1 MGDLAKLVEALSAAA
16 WPVIILYVIWRY
28 RQGFADLITSA
39 KNREFTV
46 EFGGQ
51 KLSMKE
57 ASAEQRGLLE
67 DLQKQLNEI
76 REKVEGSK
84 IPAAAAAAELVK
96 DRLMPIVSNAVLWA
110 DDHPKNNSFFIDL
123 LQKRGYRVDLAIS
136 TQDALSLLDRN
147 KYLLII
153 SDMSRDEAGKD
164 NQDAGVDLLEEV
176 KKRRIDSPYV
186 VFCSDRGARRFGE
199 QIRQLGGQ
207 AITSSPTELR
217 AILDELAPEAGG

>member
-1 MGDLAKLVEALSAAA
+1 MGDLAKLVEALAAA
-16 WPVIILYVIWRY
+16 SWPVIIFYVIWRY

-57 ASAEQRGLLE
+57 ASAEQRVLLE
-67 DLQKQLNEI
+67 DLQKQLNEV
-76 REKVEGSK
+76 RKKVEGSK

-96 DRLMPIVSNAVLWA
+96 DRSIVSNAVLWA

-147 KYLLII
+147 KYLLIV
-153 SDMSRDEAGKD
+153 SDMSRDEAGRD
-164 NQDAGVDLLEEV
+164 NRDAGVDLLEEV
-176 KKRRIDSPYV
+176 RKRRIDSPYV
-186 VFCSDRGARRFGE
+186 VFCSDRGARQFGE

>member
-1 MGDLAKLVEALSAAA
+1 MGDLAKLVEALAAAA

-57 ASAEQRGLLE
+57 ASAEQRALVA

-84 IPAAAAAAELVK
+84 IPATAELAK
-96 DRLMPIVSNAVLWA
+96 ARPTSIVANNVLWV

-136 TQDALSLLDRN
+136 TRDALSLLDRN
-147 KYLLII
+147 KYLLIV
-153 SDMSRDEAGKD
+153 SDMSRDEAGSD
-164 NQDAGVDLLEEV
+164 NQDAGVDLFEEV
-176 KKRRIDSPYV
+176 MKRRIDSPYV
-186 VFCSDRGARRFGE
+186 VFCSTRGARQFGE
-199 QIRQLGGQ
+199 QIRQLGGR

-217 AILDELAPEAGG
+217 AIIDELAPEAGG

>member
-16 WPVIILYVIWRY
+16 WPVIIFYVIWRY

-57 ASAEQRGLLE
+57 ASAEQRVLLA
-67 DLQKQLNEI
+67 DLQKQLNEV
-76 REKVEGSK
+76 REKIEGPK
-84 IPAAAAAAELVK
+84 IPASAELNK
-96 DRLMPIVSNAVLWA
+96 ARLVPIISNSVLWV

-136 TQDALSLLDRN
+136 TPDALSLLGRN
-147 KYLLII
+147 KYLLIV
-153 SDMSRDEAGKD
+153 SDMARDEAGRD

-176 KKRRIDSPYV
+176 RKRSIDSPYV
-186 VFCSDRGARRFGE
+186 VFCSTRGARQFGE
-199 QIRQLGGQ
+199 KIRQLGGR

>member
-16 WPVIILYVIWRY
+16 WPVILLYVIWRY
-28 RQGFADLITSA
+28 RQEFNDLITSA

-57 ASAEQRGLLE
+57 ASAEQRLLLA
-67 DLQKQLNEI
+67 DLQKQLNEV
-76 REKVEGSK
+76 REKIDGSRV
-84 IPAAAAAAELVK
+84 PAGAELVK
-96 DRLMPIVSNAVLWA
+96 ARSVSIISNSVLWV

-136 TQDALSLLDRN
+136 TQDALSLLDRSR
-147 KYLLII
+147 YLLVV
-153 SDMSRDEAGKD
+153 SDMARDEAGRD
-164 NQDAGVDLLEEV
+164 NQDAGVDLLKEV
-176 KKRRIDSPYV
+176 RERRIDSPYL
-186 VFCSDRGARRFGE
+186 VFCSTRGARQFGE
-199 QIRQLGGQ
+199 QIRQLGGR